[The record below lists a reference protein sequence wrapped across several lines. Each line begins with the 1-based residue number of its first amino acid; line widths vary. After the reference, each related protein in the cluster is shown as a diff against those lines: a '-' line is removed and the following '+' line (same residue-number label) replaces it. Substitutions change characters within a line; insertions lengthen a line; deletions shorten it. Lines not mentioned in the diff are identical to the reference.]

1 MANEWVD
8 SEEINMGVVGYFA
21 VRINLINPR
30 NYQLSAH
37 MKNLPLWQLIMLQPC
52 NTPSINDA
60 LTRVLSVFNLFFTLC
75 SALASL

>member
-60 LTRVLSVFNLFFTLC
+60 LTRVLSVFNLFFSLC